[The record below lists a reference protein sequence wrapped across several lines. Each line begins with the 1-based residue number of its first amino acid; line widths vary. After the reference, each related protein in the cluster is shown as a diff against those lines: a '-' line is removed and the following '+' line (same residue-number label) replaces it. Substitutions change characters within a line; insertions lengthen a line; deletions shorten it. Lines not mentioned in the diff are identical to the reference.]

1 MNIISKKMFV
11 IGLLFGFCLG
21 VYIALA
27 LVSMVILM
35 VL

>member
-1 MNIISKKMFV
+1 MNSVSKKMFIV
-11 IGLLFGFCLG
+11 GLLFGFCLG

-27 LVSMVILM
+27 LVSMVIIM

>member
-1 MNIISKKMFV
+1 MFV
-11 IGLLFGFCLG
+11 IGFLFGFCLG

-27 LVSMVILM
+27 LVSMVILV